1 MRTKAQ
7 REAVAMT
14 VVGLLCLAPTLWVMW
29 DFIDITMTHALTTTD
44 GYVSGYEA
52 IPSIARLGATTTIVV
67 GCLAVAFAIL
77 TAHGL
82 SILHERRQDS
92 RMDRETVK
100 KMSPV
105 ALASVAAL
113 TGCMGGISAIKYLG
127 IQDIFTAWMVGF
139 WPTVAVSIL
148 AFAGLTVFWT
158 ASVTLARLVAGPSTI
173 TT

>member
-1 MRTKAQ
+1 
-7 REAVAMT
+7 
-14 VVGLLCLAPTLWVMW
+14 
-29 DFIDITMTHALTTTD
+29 
-44 GYVSGYEA
+44 
-52 IPSIARLGATTTIVV
+52 
-67 GCLAVAFAIL
+67 
-77 TAHGL
+77 
-82 SILHERRQDS
+82 
-92 RMDRETVK
+92 MDRETVK